1 MKRMKYLFAGMFA
14 LSVSLGVNAQTVDY
28 KEALKPITTA
38 LESSSTDPK
47 ELKSLVKSYKKEFKK
62 NPAAIVALGY
72 SYFGI
77 KDYTSATE
85 CADLALKINNKFGDA
100 YVLKGDICSIQDDG
114 GGAATWY
121 QNAMTQDPKNPNG
134 YLGYAN
140 VYRKRDPQG
149 AEAAINQLRQTNP
162 EFPVDA
168 ELGHLMFNADNMDKA
183 FDYYSKSNMDKLSE
197 GRLAEYALVAGSVDK
212 KDKALEI
219 AKFGLGKFPTSKAFL
234 RLAIINSVGTEKYDE
249 AVNFAKKLIAE
260 EGENNSGDLIYYGQ
274 ALAGL
279 GQFDEAI
286 AKFNKA
292 IEVDSKNI
300 MPYQHISET
309 YAKMGNEDKAIE
321 YSKKYLE
328 LNPNAKISEYTKLAG
343 IYMAKMKKGESPE
356 ENYANAMSV
365 YDGVAAKYPQ
375 LKSWSIYSKANETF
389 KAEMD
394 EQALNLYNEVVNEL
408 ENKAD
413 RDRDETNYLATA
425 YRNGGYILWSSKGD
439 TDAARPYFEKLL
451 KIDPENSLAKKYF
464 EAEAAANAE
473 AAAAAEGEA
482 APAEQ
487 QATE

>member
-1 MKRMKYLFAGMFA
+1 MKKMKYLFAGIFA
-14 LSVSLGVNAQTVDY
+14 FSVALGVNAQTVDY

-38 LESSSTDPK
+38 LEASSTDPK
-47 ELKSLVKSYKKEFKK
+47 VLKDLVKTYKKQFKK

-72 SYFGI
+72 SYFGV
-77 KDYTSATE
+77 KDYTTAIE

-100 YVLKGDICSIQDDG
+100 YVLKGDVSSMQDDG
-114 GGAATWY
+114 GAAAGWY

-183 FDYYSKSNMDKLSE
+183 YEYYAKSNRDKLNE

-212 KDKALEI
+212 KAEALDI
-219 AKFGLGKFPTSKAFL
+219 AKFGLSKFPSSKAFL
-234 RLAIINSVGTEKYDE
+234 RLAIINSVGTEKFDE

-260 EGENNSGDLIYYGQ
+260 EGESNSGDLIYYGQ

-279 GQFDEAI
+279 GQYDEAI

-292 IEVDSKNI
+292 IEVDAKNI

-309 YAKMGNEDKAIE
+309 YAKMGDEDKAIE
-321 YSKKYLE
+321 HSKKYLE

-343 IYMAKMKKGESPE
+343 IYMAKMKKGENAE

-375 LKSWSIYSKANETF
+375 LKSWSLYQKANETF

-394 EQALNLYNEVVNEL
+394 EQALNLYNEVVNAL
-408 ENKAD
+408 ENKGD

-425 YRNGGYILWSSKGD
+425 YRNGGYILWSTKGD

-451 KIDPENSLAKKYF
+451 KLDPENSLAKKYF
-464 EAEAAANAE
+464 EAEAAANAATE
-473 AAAAAEGEA
+473 EA

-487 QATE
+487 ATE

>member
-1 MKRMKYLFAGMFA
+1 
-14 LSVSLGVNAQTVDY
+14 
-28 KEALKPITTA
+28 
-38 LESSSTDPK
+38 
-47 ELKSLVKSYKKEFKK
+47 
-62 NPAAIVALGY
+62 
-72 SYFGI
+72 
-77 KDYTSATE
+77 
-85 CADLALKINNKFGDA
+85 
-100 YVLKGDICSIQDDG
+100 
-114 GGAATWY
+114 
-121 QNAMTQDPKNPNG
+121 
-134 YLGYAN
+134 GYAN

-183 FDYYSKSNMDKLSE
+183 YEYYSKSNRDKLNE

-212 KDKALEI
+212 KAEALDI
-219 AKFGLGKFPTSKAFL
+219 AKFGLSKFPSSKAFL
-234 RLAIINSVGTEKYDE
+234 RLAIINSVGTEKFDE

-260 EGENNSGDLIYYGQ
+260 EGESNSGDLIYYGQ

-279 GQFDEAI
+279 GQYDEAI

-292 IEVDSKNI
+292 IEVDAKNI

-309 YAKMGNEDKAIE
+309 YAKMGDEDKAIE

-343 IYMAKMKKGESPE
+343 IYMAKMKKGENAE

-375 LKSWSIYSKANETF
+375 LKSWSLYQKANETF

-394 EQALNLYNEVVNEL
+394 EQALNLYNEVVNAL
-408 ENKAD
+408 ENKDD

-425 YRNGGYILWSSKGD
+425 YRNGGYILWSTKGD

-464 EAEAAANAE
+464 EAEAAANAATE
-473 AAAAAEGEA
+473 DA

-487 QATE
+487 VTE